1 MSTLIIFSYYDIILI
16 NKCNLF
22 IEKEESLKIKTGINR
37 GNMKEFKNPFAY
49 DMNNNMIMIKT
60 RDYDNK
66 NLYQNCHCP
75 ICNEILVAK
84 MGEKNLWHFAH
95 SKNSNCKNSFE
106 TSLHQYAKKV
116 FENNSELLLPEINL
130 GESLSMNMFDK
141 NLVEDIALWLDYNDW
156 TTECYTTIFEAN
168 KYKYTW
174 IFNEC
179 KFDSFIPDILIMINE
194 KKVAVEIYVTHSV
207 DEVKRKK
214 VYKSNIDM
222 IEIYLNPKE
231 ITKKLNEDNF
241 DLDYY
246 ILYEAPREWILKTGS
261 PYFNKIII
269 NKIYNTRK
277 CIVNEKYTQ
286 QVLVERSKYF
296 LKCPMCNGSLVLRN
310 GKNGKFYSCS
320 KYPKCKF
327 SKKRLYDIGCPKCGK
342 KLDFLEG
349 KYGMFLGHYFDSFNN
364 DRCEYRRSLKKYEEF
379 LLK

>member
-1 MSTLIIFSYYDIILI
+1 
-16 NKCNLF
+16 
-22 IEKEESLKIKTGINR
+22 
-37 GNMKEFKNPFAY
+37 MKEFKNPFAY
-49 DMNNNMIMIKT
+49 DMNNNIIMIKT

-95 SKNSNCKNSFE
+95 SKNSNCENSFE

-168 KYKYTW
+168 KYKYIW
-174 IFNEC
+174 LSNEC
-179 KFDSFIPDILIMINE
+179 KFDNFIPDILIMINE

-207 DEVKRKK
+207 DELKRKK
-214 VYKSNIDM
+214 VYKSNLDM
-222 IEIYLNPKE
+222 LEIYLNPKE
-231 ITKKLNEDNF
+231 ITKKLTEDNF
-241 DLDYY
+241 NLDNY

-269 NKIYNTRK
+269 NKIYNTKK

-364 DRCEYRRSLKKYEEF
+364 DRCDYRRSLKKYEEF